1 MRLGRQWSWTSIRR
15 AATVPVFI
23 LFPPIGAS
31 LCQTPQPAPD
41 MQEQVRRL
49 TDAIN
54 RVQGQIDEAQRE
66 LGDLKTQLTALQP
79 SAAGSSR
86 PVAEEQRTSPDAAEL
101 SAAVAAI
108 RENESIHDTQIATLE
123 QIKVESESKYPLK
136 LSGLIL
142 MTGFVNTR
150 RVDLAQSPTIALAG
164 PGSTASTLRQTI
176 LGIDAHGPHLFGAS
190 SRADLRL
197 DFDAG
202 TSGGV
207 YSGDNASGIVRMRT
221 AHAELAWDRTKA
233 FFSLDR
239 PILNPDAPTS
249 LTAVATPAL
258 AWSGNLWT
266 WNPQL
271 GVSRDLMQGSAATV
285 RVEGGLI
292 DVGDSPS
299 LYSTAQSG
307 TYSPPGTAEQSR
319 WPGLEARIA
328 FVNEVRD
335 RELHLGVSG
344 LFAPHRVPQLKNFN
358 SWAGAI
364 DVGLPISRFTQL
376 TGSAYRGQAL
386 GGLGGGAYK
395 DYVARTYQGEWYF
408 RALDDSGGWVQW
420 KQRAG
425 ERIEFNEAFGIDNIP
440 AHQLRPFVSSYAPSY
455 YNLARNRTITAN
467 AIYSPSAYLL
477 FSLEY
482 RRIASSYVGY
492 PTQFS
497 DIIGLAAGY
506 KF

>member
-1 MRLGRQWSWTSIRR
+1 MRLRSLWNWTSIRR
-15 AATVPVFI
+15 AVTVI
-23 LFPPIGAS
+23 LFVLVAPIGAS
-31 LCQTPQPAPD
+31 LCQTPPPAPD

-54 RVQGQIDEAQRE
+54 RVQSQINEAQRE

-79 SAAGSSR
+79 SVQNSL
-86 PVAEEQRTSPDAAEL
+86 PKAEEQRSNPDAAEL
-101 SAAVAAI
+101 SAAVAGI
-108 RENESIHDTQIATLE
+108 RDSESIHDTQIATLE
-123 QIKVESESKYPLK
+123 QTKVESESKYPLK

-150 RVDLAQSPTIALAG
+150 RVDMAQSPTIALAG

-176 LGIDAHGPHLFGAS
+176 LGIDARGPHLFGAS
-190 SRADLRL
+190 SHADLRL

-202 TSGGV
+202 ASGGV
-207 YSGDNASGIVRMRT
+207 YSGDNSPGVVRMRT
-221 AHAELAWDRTKA
+221 AHAELTWDRTKA
-233 FFSLDR
+233 FFSFDR
-239 PILNPDAPTS
+239 TLMTPDNPTS

-258 AWSGNLWT
+258 AWSGNLWA

-271 GVSRDLMQGSAATV
+271 GVSRDLIEGHAVSF
-285 RVEGGLI
+285 RVEGALI
-292 DVGDSPS
+292 DVMDPPS
-299 LYSTAQSG
+299 LYSSAQTG
-307 TYSPPGTAEQSR
+307 TYLPPGTAELSR

-328 FVNEVRD
+328 VVNGDPD
-335 RELHLGVSG
+335 RGFHLGVSG
-344 LFAPHRVPQLKNFN
+344 FFAPHRVSQVRNFN
-358 SWAGAI
+358 SWAGAL
-364 DVGLPISRFTQL
+364 DFSVPISRFMQL
-376 TGSAYRGQAL
+376 TGNSYKGQAL

-395 DYVARTYQGEWYF
+395 DYVAATYHGELYF
-408 RALDDSGGWVQW
+408 RALDDSGGWIQW

-425 ERIEFNEAFGIDNIP
+425 ERIEFNEAFGMDNVP
-440 AHQLRPFVSSYAPSY
+440 AHQLRPFATQYSPSY

-477 FSLEY
+477 FSFEY
-482 RRIASSYVGY
+482 RRIASSYVNY

>member
-1 MRLGRQWSWTSIRR
+1 MRLRRQWSWTPLRR
-15 AATVPVFI
+15 AATVPVFV
-23 LFPPIGAS
+23 LFSPVGVS
-31 LCQTPQPAPD
+31 LCQAPQPAPD
-41 MQEQVRRL
+41 MQEQVRGL
-49 TDAIN
+49 NDAIN
-54 RVQGQIDEAQRE
+54 RVQSQIDEAQRE
-66 LGDLKTQLTALQP
+66 LSHLKTQLTALQP
-79 SAAGSSR
+79 S
-86 PVAEEQRTSPDAAEL
+86 PENQHPIEEQQTGAAEL
-101 SAAVAAI
+101 SAAVAGI
-108 RENESIHDTQIATLE
+108 RESVSIHDTQIGTLA
-123 QIKVESESKYPLK
+123 QTKVESESKYPLK

-150 RVDLAQSPTIALAG
+150 SVDMAQSPTIALRG
-164 PGSTASTLRQTI
+164 PGSTSATARQTI
-176 LGIDAHGPHLFGAS
+176 LGLDARGPHLFGAES
-190 SRADLRL
+190 HADLRL

-202 TSGGV
+202 AGGGFYSSGNGPGV
-207 YSGDNASGIVRMRT
+207 VRMRT

-233 FFSLDR
+233 YLSYDR
-239 PILNPDAPTS
+239 TIGNPDNPTS

-271 GVSRDLMQGSAATV
+271 GVSRELIQAHSATV
-285 RVEGGLI
+285 LLEGALI

-299 LYSTAQSG
+299 LYNTTQAG
-307 TYSPPGTAEQSR
+307 TYLPPSTAEQSR
-319 WPGLEARIA
+319 WPGIEARIA
-328 FVNEVRD
+328 AVSTDPD
-335 RELHLGVSG
+335 RGFHLGFSG
-344 LFAPHRVPQLKNFN
+344 YFAPHRVPTVMKFH
-358 SWAGAI
+358 SWAGAL
-364 DVGLPISRFTQL
+364 DFGLPITSATQL
-376 TGSAYRGQAL
+376 TGSAYHGQAL

-395 DYVARTYQGEWYF
+395 DYVARTYQGDLYF
-408 RALDDSGGWVQW
+408 RALGDSGGWIQW

-425 ERIEFNEAFGIDNIP
+425 ERIEFNEAFGIDNVP
-440 AHQLRPFVSSYAPSY
+440 AHQLRPFVTSYAASY

-482 RRIASSYVGY
+482 RRIASSYVNY

>member
-1 MRLGRQWSWTSIRR
+1 
-15 AATVPVFI
+15 
-23 LFPPIGAS
+23 
-31 LCQTPQPAPD
+31 
-41 MQEQVRRL
+41 
-49 TDAIN
+49 
-54 RVQGQIDEAQRE
+54 
-66 LGDLKTQLTALQP
+66 
-79 SAAGSSR
+79 
-86 PVAEEQRTSPDAAEL
+86 
-101 SAAVAAI
+101 
-108 RENESIHDTQIATLE
+108 
-123 QIKVESESKYPLK
+123 
-136 LSGLIL
+136 
-142 MTGFVNTR
+142 
-150 RVDLAQSPTIALAG
+150 
-164 PGSTASTLRQTI
+164 
-176 LGIDAHGPHLFGAS
+176 
-190 SRADLRL
+190 
-197 DFDAG
+197 
-202 TSGGV
+202 
-207 YSGDNASGIVRMRT
+207 
-221 AHAELAWDRTKA
+221 
-233 FFSLDR
+233 
-239 PILNPDAPTS
+239 
-249 LTAVATPAL
+249 
-258 AWSGNLWT
+258 
-266 WNPQL
+266 
-271 GVSRDLMQGSAATV
+271 
-285 RVEGGLI
+285 
-292 DVGDSPS
+292 
-299 LYSTAQSG
+299 
-307 TYSPPGTAEQSR
+307 
-319 WPGLEARIA
+319 
-328 FVNEVRD
+328 VNEVRD
-335 RELHLGVSG
+335 REFHLGVSG

-467 AIYSPSAYLL
+467 GIYSPSAYLL